1 MRYSKLLALIFVFF
15 ALVSQASSAAE
26 NSKLG
31 PLLKLQRES
40 FDRHLYWS
48 TSEGELK
55 FTPACTSRSSS
66 RGFYRKSFE
75 GFLYSTFN
83 GIDLANVMDSFD
95 TPDMLL
101 CFGVS
106 FSSFTWDNK
115 PFSISGMDESSCA
128 GEMSTCRA
136 NYLLDIAAKQAS
148 ISVTFNDS
156 VFDLDLSRLIALNDL
171 VTSRAVNANEA
182 SKNQLYRDIPI
193 ILFIW
198 LVVLVLAYWLYK
210 RHLKSWLKHALFG
223 LMTIIGLLSIPFI
236 WFYRK
241 VSGRRYSPSSV
252 ADELYKLKLLRE
264 SGEISEAE
272 YLLLKDRLLR

>member
-15 ALVSQASSAAE
+15 ALASQASSAAE

-31 PLLKLQRES
+31 PLLNLQRDI
-40 FDRHLYWS
+40 FDTHLYWR
-48 TSEGELK
+48 TSEGELR
-55 FTPACTSRSSS
+55 FTPACISRSG
-66 RGFYRKSFE
+66 RGFYHKTFE
-75 GFLYSTFN
+75 GFLYNTFN

-101 CFGVS
+101 CHGVT
-106 FSSFTWDNK
+106 FWSSSTWDNK

-128 GEMSTCRA
+128 GEMSTCHA
-136 NYLLDIAAKQAS
+136 NYLLDIAAKQPS
-148 ISVTFNDS
+148 ISVTFNNS

-171 VTSRAVNANEA
+171 VTSRAVDADEA
-182 SKNQLYRDIPI
+182 SKNQLYKDIPI
-193 ILFIW
+193 ILIIW